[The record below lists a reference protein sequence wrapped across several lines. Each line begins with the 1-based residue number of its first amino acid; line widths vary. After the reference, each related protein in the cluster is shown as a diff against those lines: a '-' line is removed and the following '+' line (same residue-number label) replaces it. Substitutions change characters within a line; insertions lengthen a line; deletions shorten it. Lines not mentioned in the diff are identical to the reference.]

1 MNLRRYL
8 RPESVR
14 LELETHP
21 PDPDEELTSGAV
33 RRLKESIYA
42 EIVELFTATGQ
53 ICNERKLLTDLL
65 NREKK
70 ASMAFE
76 GGVVIP
82 HVRTMQA
89 RSFVIAL
96 ARSTP
101 GVPLGAP
108 DGESSQIFV
117 GLVAPPYDDRLY
129 LRMYRT
135 LAPLLMDLDWKN
147 ELLAARDVHEVLRLC
162 EVVCR

>member
-8 RPESVR
+8 RPEAVR
-14 LELETHP
+14 LELSTQP
-21 PDPDEELTSGAV
+21 PDFEEELTPGV
-33 RRLKESIYA
+33 IRRIKESVFT
-42 EIVELFTATGQ
+42 EMVELFAATGQ
-53 ICNERKLLTDLL
+53 VCNEKKLLTDLV

-89 RSFVIAL
+89 RSFVMAL

-101 GVPLGAP
+101 GLPLGAP
-108 DGESSQIFV
+108 DEEHSRIFV

-129 LRMYRT
+129 LRIYRT
-135 LAPLLMDLDWKN
+135 LAPLLMDEDWKQ
-147 ELLAARDVHEVLRLC
+147 ELLAAGDVHEVLRLC

>member
-1 MNLRRYL
+1 MHLRRYL

-14 LELETHP
+14 LELNTQP
-21 PDPDEELTSGAV
+21 PDPEVELTSGIK
-33 RRLKESIYA
+33 RRLTESVFG
-42 EIVELFTATGQ
+42 EIVELLSATGQ
-53 ICNERKLLTDLL
+53 VCNERKLLTDLL

-70 ASMAFE
+70 AGMALE
-76 GGVVIP
+76 GGVAIP

-101 GVPLGAP
+101 GLPFGAP
-108 DGESSQIFV
+108 DGDVSRIFV

-129 LRMYRT
+129 LRIYRT
-135 LAPLLMDLDWKN
+135 LAPLLMDPDWKN

-162 EVVCR
+162 EGVCR